1 MLTRLIFLIADIY
14 TYCWDFQPQY
24 PKYIDS
30 DKQNQCVW
38 CLLSWFSWLLMCIY
52 IADIFIY
59 NILDILIVMGRI
71 SICDACTADFADC
84 IYICFYSWYF
94 QPQYPKYI
102 DSDEDNQQ
110 CLWCLLCW
118 FSWLL
123 MCIYIAVIFSYN
135 IPNIL
140 VVMRGISV
148 CDACSADF
156 ADCIYLYI
164 FLIFSATI
172 L

>member
-1 MLTRLIFLIADIY
+1 MENVSFDSKLLPLFPPSEAGLWCSLCWFFLIADIY
-14 TYCWDFQPQY
+14 TYCWYFQPQY
-24 PKYIDS
+24 PRYIDS
-30 DKQNQCVW
+30 VGENQW
-38 CLLSWFSWLLMCIY
+38 CLHCW
-52 IADIFIY
+52 
-59 NILDILIVMGRI
+59 
-71 SICDACTADFADC
+71 FADC

-140 VVMRGISV
+140 VVIRGISV
-148 CDACSADF
+148 CDACS